1 MTETDELA
9 RAFKALANPNRLK
22 IYREFLEYWQ
32 QGLQKYPEGVPQGCL
47 LAEGIQRLNISAP
60 TVSHHIKELANA
72 GLITTTRE
80 GRQLYCSINPE
91 MRDRL
96 VAFLAAAKT
105 PLEDTGTE

>member
-1 MTETDELA
+1 MADTDELA

-60 TVSHHIKELANA
+60 TVSHHIKELTNA

-80 GRQLYCSINPE
+80 GRQLHCAIDPG
-91 MRDRL
+91 MRNQLLR
-96 VAFLAAAKT
+96 FLEGAEET
-105 PLEDTGTE
+105 PSMSDSN